1 MTGALMVQNNEVQIR
16 AAAAILALMERY
28 VEYLDVRQQSVRTYA
43 TGLRQFLLWMEEN
56 GIREPQ
62 RPDVIQFRE
71 DMGKTRK
78 PATVQVYMIA
88 VRQFFRWTYTEGLY
102 PNVAENVKGVKVS
115 KRHKKDPLT
124 KKQAREVIDHM
135 REDKT
140 ITGRRDYAIFLTA
153 TTGGLRTI
161 EIARA
166 NKGDLRTKATADG
179 DLHVLYLQGKGH
191 DDRDEFVIVPAPAY
205 EAIRDYMKARG
216 KTRAEAPLF
225 ASESNRNK
233 GGRMTT
239 RSISRIIKNALI
251 DCGLDSD
258 RLTAHSLRHTAGT
271 IALRE
276 GQSLQDVQQFL
287 RHTNI
292 DTTMI
297 YIQEQEQIENKSS
310 QTVADALFREEGKP

>member
-1 MTGALMVQNNEVQIR
+1 MQALMVQNCEIQIKK
-16 AAAAILALMERY
+16 AAAILALMEKY
-28 VEYLDVRQQSVRTYA
+28 VEYLDVRRQSIRTYA

-78 PATVQVYMIA
+78 PATVQTYMIA

-102 PNVAENVKGVKVS
+102 PNVAENVKGVRVS
-115 KRHKKDPLT
+115 KNHKKDALT
-124 KKQAREVIDHM
+124 KQQAREVIGHLK
-135 REDKT
+135 ESET
-140 ITGRRDYAIFLTA
+140 VTGRRDYAIFLTA
-153 TTGGLRTI
+153 ATGGLRTI
-161 EIARA
+161 EITRA
-166 NKGDLRTKATADG
+166 NKDDLRTKSTGEG

-191 DDRDEFVIVPAPAY
+191 DDRDEFVIIPDPVY
-205 EAIRDYMKARG
+205 EAIRDYLKARG
-216 KTRAEAPLF
+216 RTKADAPLF

-239 RSISRIIKNALI
+239 RSVSRIIKNALI
-251 DCGLDSD
+251 ECGLDSD

-276 GQSLQDVQQFL
+276 GQPIQDVQQFL
-287 RHTNI
+287 RHSNI

-310 QTVADALFREEGKP
+310 RSVADALFREEGES